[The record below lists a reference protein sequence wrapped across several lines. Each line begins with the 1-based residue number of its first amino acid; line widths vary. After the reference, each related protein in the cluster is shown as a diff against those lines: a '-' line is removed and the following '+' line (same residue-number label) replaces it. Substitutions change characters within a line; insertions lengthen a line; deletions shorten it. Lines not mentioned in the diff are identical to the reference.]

1 MKLVVVGG
9 GIMGL
14 AAAHAAAA
22 HGHEVELVEQG
33 ALPNPLASSWDH
45 SRLIRYTY
53 GAKHGYAR
61 LVRDAYAANAALF
74 ATLGAPD
81 LYSETGTLIVV
92 RGADPAAA
100 ASRASL
106 AALGV
111 PHETLGPGE
120 LAACFPQLAADGV
133 DWALH
138 TPTGGV
144 IRAAALLDRL
154 VAALAAAGNVRLHPG
169 RRVRALAPEAG
180 RVVVEDGTAVAGDRV
195 LVTAGPWL
203 AELVPDLAAVA
214 RPSRQ
219 IALDVDLDAAT
230 RAAWAGMPMVLDGVA
245 STGSGFYAV
254 PPVAGLAMKIG
265 DHRFSLDGHP
275 DADRVPSGQERA
287 RILDLARA
295 ALRDGGGLRVLDAR
309 SCFYTV
315 APDER
320 FVVQARGRA
329 LVLTGFSGHGFKFGA
344 LVGRL
349 VSEWLA
355 GALDTATLARRL
367 APRDADGP
375 A

>member
-180 RVVVEDGTAVAGDRV
+180 RVVV
-195 LVTAGPWL
+195 
-203 AELVPDLAAVA
+203 
-214 RPSRQ
+214 
-219 IALDVDLDAAT
+219 
-230 RAAWAGMPMVLDGVA
+230 
-245 STGSGFYAV
+245 
-254 PPVAGLAMKIG
+254 
-265 DHRFSLDGHP
+265 
-275 DADRVPSGQERA
+275 
-287 RILDLARA
+287 
-295 ALRDGGGLRVLDAR
+295 
-309 SCFYTV
+309 
-315 APDER
+315 
-320 FVVQARGRA
+320 
-329 LVLTGFSGHGFKFGA
+329 
-344 LVGRL
+344 
-349 VSEWLA
+349 
-355 GALDTATLARRL
+355 
-367 APRDADGP
+367 
-375 A
+375 